1 MRLSKGTLSKAL
13 TGVLLL
19 TLLAAA
25 CAPMGGDING
35 RTVTARTWLSLALA
49 TSEGLTSRCMACI
62 PRGAVRL
69 RLALRPSLSATS
81 PTRQED
87 PCTTVSAP
95 SGTLWRN

>member
-35 RTVTARTWLSLALA
+35 RTVTARKFRVFNGGSIFDSTVDITVYGMYTEGGSAASAGAA
-49 TSEGLTSRCMACI
+49 TVAICYIT
-62 PRGAVRL
+62 
-69 RLALRPSLSATS
+69 
-81 PTRQED
+81 D
-87 PCTTVSAP
+87 
-95 SGTLWRN
+95 